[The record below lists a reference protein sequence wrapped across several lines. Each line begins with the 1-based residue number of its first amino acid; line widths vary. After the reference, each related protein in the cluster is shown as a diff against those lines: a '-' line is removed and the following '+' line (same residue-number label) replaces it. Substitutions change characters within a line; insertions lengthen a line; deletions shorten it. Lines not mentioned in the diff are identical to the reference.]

1 MKQVNWGIV
10 GLGNIALKFAEGF
23 KNLDNA
29 KLIAISSKNNKK
41 LQKFKEE
48 FHINENF
55 CFNDY
60 ESLLRCKDIDIVYIA
75 LPNSMHYEW
84 ILKCIKEG
92 KKVLCEKP
100 ATINFIQ
107 IKKINEEIL
116 RKNILFAEAFMYSYH
131 PQITKIIELINEN
144 IIGKLISMESYFGV
158 NILTKKNFFGFEKR
172 KKINEESRIYNK
184 KLGGGAILDL
194 GCYPSSLSLLISSL
208 VPNINYDQ
216 IEVLTVKKEI
226 GPTGVDLD
234 SYAEL
239 NFNNKFNAKIGASFV
254 KNLGKKTKIIGESGE
269 LEIENTWHG
278 EPSLINIKSKNNR
291 QIKIESRKN
300 IFSYEIEHLS
310 KCVIENRQDPKF
322 PGMKLKDT
330 IINMKI
336 LDDWLNYEK

>member
-100 ATINFIQ
+100 ATINLFQ
-107 IKKINEEIL
+107 INKIKEEIS
-116 RKNILFAEAFMYSYH
+116 RKNILFAEAFMYRYH
-131 PQITKIIELINEN
+131 PQIIKVIELINEN
-144 IIGKLISMESYFGV
+144 LIGKLISIESYFGV
-158 NILTKKNFFGFEKR
+158 NILTKKNFFGFKKR
-172 KKINEESRIYNK
+172 KKINKESRIYNK
-184 KLGGGAILDL
+184 ELGGGAILDL

-208 VPNINYDQ
+208 VPNIDYNQ
-216 IEVLTVKKEI
+216 VEVLNVKKEI
-226 GPTGVDLD
+226 GSTGVDLD

-254 KNLGKKTKIIGESGE
+254 KNLEKKTKIIGETGE

-278 EPSLINIKSKNNR
+278 ESNLINIKSKNNR

>member
-100 ATINFIQ
+100 ATINLFQ
-107 IKKINEEIL
+107 INKIKEEI
-116 RKNILFAEAFMYSYH
+116 
-131 PQITKIIELINEN
+131 
-144 IIGKLISMESYFGV
+144 
-158 NILTKKNFFGFEKR
+158 
-172 KKINEESRIYNK
+172 
-184 KLGGGAILDL
+184 
-194 GCYPSSLSLLISSL
+194 
-208 VPNINYDQ
+208 
-216 IEVLTVKKEI
+216 
-226 GPTGVDLD
+226 
-234 SYAEL
+234 
-239 NFNNKFNAKIGASFV
+239 
-254 KNLGKKTKIIGESGE
+254 
-269 LEIENTWHG
+269 
-278 EPSLINIKSKNNR
+278 
-291 QIKIESRKN
+291 SRK
-300 IFSYEIEHLS
+300 IYYLQRHL
-310 KCVIENRQDPKF
+310 CI
-322 PGMKLKDT
+322 G
-330 IINMKI
+330 IIHKSSR
-336 LDDWLNYEK
+336 